1 MHARLFPSR
10 ETFRDLARQGNL
22 IPVYREI
29 IADMET
35 PVSAFAKI
43 DAGEHS
49 FLFESVE
56 KGGKFARYSFLGA
69 SPYLTFTSKGQKATV
84 REGSEIHEIT
94 MTGDPLHEL
103 ERLMARYQPV
113 AVEGL
118 PLFYGGAVGYLSFEA
133 VTLFERSV
141 PRART
146 DDLAVPDACFFVTDT
161 LLIFDHLER
170 RIKIVANAH
179 ITDSMSPDRAY
190 DEAVAKIELIEARL
204 ERPVRSRL
212 LPIFSEIVPLEPA
225 INMTRDQYVTMT
237 EAMQEYIRAGDIF
250 QVVPSQRFEVPFDG
264 SAIDLYRALR
274 LVNPSPYMFCLKL
287 GDMALVGSSPELH
300 VRCEAG
306 RVQIRPIAGTRPR
319 GENAE
324 EDERLCA
331 ELLADPKER
340 AEHVMLVDLARNDVG
355 RVCRYNTVHL
365 TDFMIT
371 ERYSH
376 VMHIVSNVEGE
387 LSPGHTAYDVMRATF
402 PAGTVSGSPKIRAM
416 QIIADQEPTCRGTY
430 AGAVGYFGFS
440 GNLDSCIAIRTVL
453 LKGGKAYLQAG
464 GGLVADSTPI
474 GEYQESINK
483 AKAGLESVGHGKAV
497 LKDLV
502 HDMLLIIDNY
512 DSFTYNLVQ
521 YFGELGADILVKR
534 NDEITVGEVG
544 ALHPRAVVISPGPC
558 TPKEAGISNQVIAQ
572 LGPAVP
578 VLGVCL
584 GHQCIGDVYGA
595 AVVRAGR
602 LMHGKTSP
610 IQHDGTGV
618 FAELPDPF

>member
-1 MHARLFPSR
+1 MHHRLSISR
-10 ETFRDLARQGNL
+10 ERFRELARQGNL

-35 PVSAFAKI
+35 PVSAFQKI
-43 DAGEHS
+43 DTGDHS

-69 SPYLTFTSKGQKATV
+69 SPQLIFKAYGKKITL
-84 REGSEIHEIT
+84 RERERERTYEIE
-94 MTGDPLHEL
+94 DDLLHEL
-103 ERLMARYQPV
+103 ERLMAGYRPV
-113 AVEGL
+113 PTADL
-118 PLFYGGAVGYLSFEA
+118 PLFYGGAVGYLGFEA
-133 VTLFERSV
+133 VTQFEPTV
-141 PRART
+141 PRAKH
-146 DDLAVPDACFFVTDT
+146 DDLGIPDAYFFVTDT

-179 ITDSMSPDRAY
+179 VAEPAHADLAY
-190 DEAVAKIELIEARL
+190 DEAVARIGEIESRL
-204 ERPVRSRL
+204 VRAVPGRL
-212 LPIFSEIVPLEPA
+212 LPVFSEVAPLEPS
-225 INMTRDQYVTMT
+225 INMTRDQYVKMT

-250 QVVPSQRFEVPFDG
+250 QVVPSQRFEVPFDA

-287 GDMALVGSSPELH
+287 DGLALVGASPELH
-300 VRCEAG
+300 VRCEEG

-319 GENAE
+319 GKTPE
-324 EDERLCA
+324 EDDRLTA

-355 RVCRYNTVHL
+355 RVCKFNTVRL

-387 LSPGHTAYDVMRATF
+387 LNPGHSAYDVMRATF

-453 LKGGKAYLQAG
+453 LKDGKAYLQAG
-464 GGLVADSTPI
+464 GGLVADSTPL
-474 GEYQESINK
+474 GEYQESVNK
-483 AKAGLESVGHGKAV
+483 AKAGLKA
-497 LKDLV
+497 LAMAKL
-502 HDMLLIIDNY
+502 
-512 DSFTYNLVQ
+512 F
-521 YFGELGADILVKR
+521 
-534 NDEITVGEVG
+534 
-544 ALHPRAVVISPGPC
+544 
-558 TPKEAGISNQVIAQ
+558 
-572 LGPAVP
+572 
-578 VLGVCL
+578 
-584 GHQCIGDVYGA
+584 
-595 AVVRAGR
+595 
-602 LMHGKTSP
+602 
-610 IQHDGTGV
+610 
-618 FAELPDPF
+618 